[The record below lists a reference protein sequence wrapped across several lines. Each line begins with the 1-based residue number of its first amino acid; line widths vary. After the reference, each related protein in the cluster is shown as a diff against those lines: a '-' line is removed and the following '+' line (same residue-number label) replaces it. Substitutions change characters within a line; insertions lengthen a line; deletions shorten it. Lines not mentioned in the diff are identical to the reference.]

1 MKQIPE
7 IDFVVTWVD
16 DTDPVWLARKA
27 EYDIKKDETV
37 NSTARYRDWETLK
50 YWFRGVEKFA
60 PWVRNVYF
68 VTDNQKPDWLN
79 IDNPKLKWV
88 KHTDYIPSEYLPTFN
103 SQPIELNLHRIKGL
117 SDRFVYFNDDVFLIN
132 KTKPEDFFKNGL
144 PCDLPRLGVLYPT
157 DTFSQMMFND
167 IKLLNKHFSLKKS
180 IKENPIKWVKHQ
192 PLGGIFKLFLY
203 GRRDLIPNSINPH
216 IHTSFLKKTFEE
228 VWNSEFDLL
237 NSVSHNRFRT
247 RDDIIQYVIRDW
259 QLFKGEFEPQKPIG
273 KVFMTSSMAHTNEL
287 LKFLKNRKG
296 KVICI
301 NDTEKETNFEEHKKV
316 IIAEFEKIF
325 PEKSSFEI

>member
-16 DTDPVWLARKA
+16 DTDPVWLAKKA
-27 EYDIKKDETV
+27 EYDIKKDETI
-37 NSTARYRDWETLK
+37 NSAARYRDWETLK

-103 SQPIELNLHRIKGL
+103 CQPIEFNLHRIKGL

-180 IKENPIKWVKHQ
+180 IKENPQKWVKHQ
-192 PLGGIFKLFLY
+192 PPGGIFKLFLY

-216 IHTSFLKKTFEE
+216 IHASFLKKTFEE
-228 VWNSEFDLL
+228 VWNTEFDLL
-237 NSVSHNRFRT
+237 DSVSHNRFRT
-247 RDDIIQYVIRDW
+247 RDDIIQYVMRDW
-259 QLFKGEFEPQKPIG
+259 QLFKGEFEPKKPIG
-273 KVFMTSSMAHTNEL
+273 KAFMTSSMAYNNEL

>member
-1 MKQIPE
+1 MKQVPE

-16 DTDPVWLARKA
+16 DTDPVWLAKRA
-27 EYDIKKDETV
+27 EYDIKKNETV
-37 NSTARYRDWETLK
+37 NSAARYRDWEILK

-60 PWVRNVYF
+60 PWVNNVYF

-79 IDNPKLKWV
+79 INNPKLKWV
-88 KHTDYIPSEYLPTFN
+88 KHTDYIPSEYLPTFG
-103 SQPIELNLHRIKGL
+103 STPIELNFHRIEGL
-117 SDRFVYFNDDVFLIN
+117 SDRVVYFNDDVFIID

-157 DTFSQMMFND
+157 DTFSQMMFNNMQ
-167 IKLLNKHFSLKKS
+167 LLNKHFSLKRS
-180 IKENPIKWVKHQ
+180 IKENPIKWIKHQ
-192 PLGGIFKLFLY
+192 SISGVLKLFLY
-203 GRRDLIPNSINPH
+203 GRRNLISYSVNPH
-216 IHTSFLKKTFEE
+216 IHATFLKKTFEE
-228 VWNSEFDLL
+228 MWNKEYELL
-237 NSVSHNRFRT
+237 DSVSHNRFRT
-247 RDDIIQYVIRDW
+247 KDDITQYAIRDW

-273 KVFMTSSMAHTNEL
+273 KAFMTSSMAYNNRL
-287 LKFLKNRKG
+287 LKFLRNRRG
-296 KVICI
+296 KIICI